1 MNAVKIVT
9 AGEFLCTGTKIV
21 AHYKKTIIGFY
32 QSYQYKVLKLGA
44 TELFIFKTLIH
55 IIVLFDLFFIRI
67 RLN

>member
-44 TELFIFKTLIH
+44 TEQ
-55 IIVLFDLFFIRI
+55 
-67 RLN
+67 